1 MQILAV
7 GALSACSQF
16 STQNETVSAGDGI
29 GSLIATDLV
38 GQLPVTRRPATV
50 VVAPAHLLGQDAA
63 TSFFGQSVSD
73 EVSTGLVR
81 NGIRVI
87 DGRVRFRGREFG
99 ESIPALTY
107 EQAKASGAA
116 GYVTGNYSYDGKAFR
131 LHYRIVST
139 ADASIIAATD
149 RVVQNEK

>member
-1 MQILAV
+1 MAMLAA
-7 GALSACSQF
+7 GALSACSQMN
-16 STQNETVSAGDGI
+16 SQNGVVSAGDGI
-29 GSLIATDLV
+29 GHTIALDLV
-38 GQLPVTRRPATV
+38 GQIPKERRPSSV

-63 TSFFGQSVSD
+63 TSFFGQSLSD

-99 ESIPALTY
+99 ESIPALTF

-116 GYVTGNYSYDGKAFR
+116 GYVTGNYSYDGIGFH
-131 LHYRIVST
+131 LHYRMVST
-139 ADASIIAATD
+139 SDTSIIASTD
-149 RVVQNEK
+149 RVVRNEK